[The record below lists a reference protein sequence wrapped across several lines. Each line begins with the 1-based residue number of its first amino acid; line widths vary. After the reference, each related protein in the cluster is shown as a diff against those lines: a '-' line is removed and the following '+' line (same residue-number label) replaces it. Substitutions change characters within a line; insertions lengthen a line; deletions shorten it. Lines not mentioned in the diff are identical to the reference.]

1 MFIVN
6 DGIHVPIITQ
16 GRRGCKLGLTNV
28 IERMEVQGRLIFV
41 FQKILELA
49 SRTRLQI
56 LTSFPNRWIGGLFSI
71 VALMTQ
77 LDEFAGADAV

>member
-28 IERMEVQGRLIFV
+28 IERIEMQGYLIFL

-71 VALMTQ
+71 VGCEDSM
-77 LDEFAGADAV
+77 